1 MNIYRMTYIFF
12 HFFHFNKNVKKCIFV
27 NEKKKKNVFVYGCRS
42 EVFNLLKCNRRNN
55 NHNNNATS
63 NNMSGDVKREKWEI
77 LLLPTAEK
85 RTIASV
91 SIGRRDGH
99 KRWDFSL
106 IILRVKQK
114 KNPPNQF
121 PQWTTNSTIIAKY
134 NLKNDLNNIVKRR
147 APASTYIL
155 NRRHNS
161 FVSRQTAFKSLWI

>member
-1 MNIYRMTYIFF
+1 MYFR
-12 HFFHFNKNVKKCIFV
+12 
-27 NEKKKKNVFVYGCRS
+27 EREKKKNVFVYGCRS
-42 EVFNLLKCNRRNN
+42 EVFNVLKCNRRNN

-114 KNPPNQF
+114 KNPPEPISTMNNKQHYNCEIQF
-121 PQWTTNSTIIAKY
+121 E
-134 NLKNDLNNIVKRR
+134 KR
-147 APASTYIL
+147 
-155 NRRHNS
+155 
-161 FVSRQTAFKSLWI
+161 FKQYRKTSCAREYLYFKPTP